1 MADPNNDLED
11 EPDEPVPSK
20 RVKVTLSVQTIGDL
34 KTLKKGGRHGT
45 TMSGIMASYIEGGVR
60 QAVKDGYLK

>member
-1 MADPNNDLED
+1 MANPNNDLED

-20 RVKVTLSVQTIGDL
+20 RFKVTLSVQTISDL
-34 KTLKKGGRHGT
+34 KALKKSGRHGT
-45 TMSGIMASYIEGGVR
+45 TVSGIMASYIEEGVR